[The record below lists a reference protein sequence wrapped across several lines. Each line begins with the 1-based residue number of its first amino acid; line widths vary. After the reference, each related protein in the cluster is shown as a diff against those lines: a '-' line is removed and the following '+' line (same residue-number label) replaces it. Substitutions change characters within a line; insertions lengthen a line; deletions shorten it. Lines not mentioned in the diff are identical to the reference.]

1 MCAKF
6 RARHCTFV
14 SELNNHYNDSYGNRT
29 VILLSD
35 LVANHIFKRLFVK
48 DGDKI
53 KFCHCLLK
61 VKKSV
66 SDCLLVI
73 TLLPKKEPEDQE
85 HYLLYDDILT
95 ELSQV
100 SDGVVNLYFNIY
112 LKSDADGNDSSYGNT
127 CCYRC

>member
-1 MCAKF
+1 
-6 RARHCTFV
+6 
-14 SELNNHYNDSYGNRT
+14 
-29 VILLSD
+29 VI
-35 LVANHIFKRLFVK
+35 V
-48 DGDKI
+48 
-53 KFCHCLLK
+53 CW
-61 VKKSV
+61 
-66 SDCLLVI
+66 VI

-112 LKSDADGNDSSYGNT
+112 LKSDADANDSSYGNT